1 MEMNSIICSL
11 SEQKTFKALI
21 LASNK
26 LEKGKYIQVSHL
38 AKTGV

>member
-1 MEMNSIICSL
+1 MKMNSITCSL
-11 SEQKTFKALI
+11 SEQKTFKAVI

-26 LEKGKYIQVSHL
+26 LGKGKYIRVSHL